1 MRLIK
6 QILIPIFLMLSILGS
21 HVYADTTYSKPE
33 ALVGGDEKKSPS
45 AEAGVVLSND
55 QDISKQILAKLFGQD
70 ILNTI
75 NSGGDSVSITDDGG
89 SFLEAMFSIFNGAVL
104 LITVFIGLYILLAGV
119 AQSAHEGKPLGQR
132 FNSLWVPLR
141 TAFAFAMI
149 APVPVLKGYS
159 AIQAAVIFAS
169 LLSVEVAN
177 NMMTAGLDYVSRKGS
192 LISPTV
198 NADYE
203 ATQMA
208 VSMMTSMTCNN
219 YYEKQGKNLFGGAKQ
234 GSTSTINVKK
244 NINAF
249 DKVGFSFIGD
259 ENMFGWGKNCGEIY
273 IDCASANKNAATNP
287 MAPAICKAK
296 QQGLVAMHNSLNA
309 SVKKMVDD
317 FSEIE
322 TTTFTDAIQ
331 AYRKTVAQG
340 VKAALDSAN
349 NQRSQ
354 ALTDFASRATA
365 EGWITMGSWYWVV
378 ATINNRM
385 YDAGKTTFSYKA
397 PEVPAEEISQENID
411 SAYKNLRQFTE
422 KLYVDTSKSNEDIA
436 MAVFDMKNT
445 ALSIDGEGS
454 SWMLGRAL
462 LSFTGVAGS
471 GKQMSDPL
479 IGLGYLGDTLFTPIA
494 VTMDTAAVAGLAG
507 TLFSKAPG
515 VVGKAGEKMQD
526 FSKSITSMISRE
538 SSPVLGTV
546 LILGMFAGVALK
558 FYLPLVPFIMW
569 TMGILGW
576 LVMLVESMIAAPL
589 WAAAHALPDGDGIVG
604 NRASQ
609 GYQLMINV
617 MLRPILLVMGFFIS
631 IIVMWIICWLF
642 LRGFIMA
649 VEGSLSSASWSG
661 YAGIIG
667 SIMLI
672 VIMTGALVVLV
683 NKSFSMIYE
692 TADNVMK
699 WIGGGVSGAGEFR
712 GTSEV
717 QGAMQG
723 AVGSGKGALDQ
734 ALQASAKE
742 QPGGKRAEG
751 KTEINAQG
759 QDNTHVQGNAK
770 AQPSV
775 G

>member
-21 HVYADTTYSKPE
+21 HVYADATYSKPE

-149 APVPVLKGYS
+149 APVPALKGYS

-177 NMMTAGLDYVSRKGS
+177 NMMTAGLSYISNKGS
-192 LISPTV
+192 LIAPTV

-203 ATQMA
+203 ATQMSVA
-208 VSMMTSMTCNN
+208 LLNSMTCNN
-219 YYEKQGKNLFGGAKQ
+219 YTSKNNTSLFAGKGNSEVKPITGNRVGFEFMGNKTFYFAGNSCGSISIDCTAAIEKQ
-234 GSTSTINVKK
+234 
-244 NINAF
+244 
-249 DKVGFSFIGD
+249 
-259 ENMFGWGKNCGEIY
+259 
-273 IDCASANKNAATNP
+273 ATNP
-287 MAPAICKAK
+287 MAPTICKAK
-296 QQGLVAMHNSLNA
+296 QEGLKAMKQSLES
-309 SVKKMVDD
+309 SVSKMVND
-317 FSEIE
+317 FDPIDTAVVTNSIL
-322 TTTFTDAIQ
+322 
-331 AYRKTVAQG
+331 AYRNT
-340 VKAALDSAN
+340 VKASITAAMSQASS
-349 NQRSQ
+349 QRSQ
-354 ALTDFASRATA
+354 ALADFQGRATA

-385 YDAGKTTFSYKA
+385 YDAGKTTFDYTP
-397 PEVPAEEISQENID
+397 PELPKTSISQEKID
-411 SAYKNLRQFTE
+411 AAYANLWDFVQR
-422 KLYVDTSKSNEDIA
+422 LRVDNTTSNEDIA
-436 MAVFDMKNT
+436 QAVYDMESN
-445 ALSIDGEGS
+445 ALGIGEGS
-454 SWMLGRAL
+454 PWIIGRML
-462 LSFTGVAGS
+462 LSSTGIAGN
-471 GKQMSDPL
+471 GKEMSDPL
-479 IGLGYLGDTLFTPIA
+479 MGLGKLGDTLFTPVA
-494 VTMDTAAVAGLAG
+494 VVTEV
-507 TLFSKAPG
+507 G
-515 VVGKAGEKMQD
+515 VGAK
-526 FSKSITSMISRE
+526 
-538 SSPVLGTV
+538 VLGTMMNKKNADKNKVDSFGDKLVGLNRQSNPILSVV
-546 LILGMFAGVALK
+546 LIMGMFAGVALK

-683 NKSFSMIYE
+683 NKSFAMIYE

-734 ALQASAKE
+734 AIQASARANP
-742 QPGGKRAEG
+742 QNANTPSGGG
-751 KTEINAQG
+751 GGQTTINAQG
-759 QDNTHVQGNAK
+759 QRDDITQNQTK
-770 AQPSV
+770 ESTYS
-775 G
+775 